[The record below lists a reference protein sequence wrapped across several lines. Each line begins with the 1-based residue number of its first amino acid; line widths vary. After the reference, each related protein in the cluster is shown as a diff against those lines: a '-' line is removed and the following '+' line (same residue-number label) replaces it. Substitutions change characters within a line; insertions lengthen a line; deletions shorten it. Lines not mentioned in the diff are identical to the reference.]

1 MRILVTGAGRAIGR
15 STCEVLT
22 NAGHEVVATARD
34 VAILDG
40 LEVAQHLPLDVT
52 NQISVDSCLAAA
64 GELDAIVN
72 NAALSASGDLETLDL
87 AVLSA
92 ALETN
97 AVGALRM
104 VQGVAPAWRE
114 RGSGVIVNVSSILGK
129 VSTPLS
135 GAYAASKH
143 ALEALSEALHYELGH
158 FGIRT
163 VLVEPGYTAP
173 GMKGID
179 RELPTSGPYVELY
192 TQMNG
197 ADDSVTNGAGR
208 PGPETVA
215 EVIRAAIENPETPL
229 RVPVGPDAELVLP
242 TRASMSDVDFEA
254 TMRAVLGLTW

>member
-22 NAGHEVVATARD
+22 SAGHDVVATARD

-40 LEVAQHLPLDVT
+40 LEVAQRLPLDVT
-52 NQISVDSCLAAA
+52 SQASVDACLGSA

-72 NAALSASGDLETLDL
+72 NAALSASGDLET
-87 AVLSA
+87 
-92 ALETN
+92 
-97 AVGALRM
+97 
-104 VQGVAPAWRE
+104 
-114 RGSGVIVNVSSILGK
+114 
-129 VSTPLS
+129 
-135 GAYAASKH
+135 
-143 ALEALSEALHYELGH
+143 LSEALHYELGH

-192 TQMNG
+192 AQMNG

-215 EVIRAAIENPETPL
+215 EVIRAAIEHPETPL